1 MSVVTI
7 QSFGGEAVSRAE
19 KLLAGISGG
28 VEKAVRSA
36 LPRAASSLRSEA
48 VKEIRK
54 KYDISAENI
63 RARHSVSVKYTYGA
77 NNSATVRFS
86 GKKIPLH
93 RYNGTSPVNPEY
105 DSSKTVIAIINGIN
119 KPVHPGVT
127 ASAHQLKGTSP
138 KKIPGAFVA
147 KMKSGHI
154 GIFERTGGVTSSGS
168 DEIRELK
175 GSSVPQML
183 GSEEVAAALGKH
195 ASDVFEQRMEHEIT
209 RILNGWGGN
218 K

>member
-1 MSVVTI
+1 MSVVTV
-7 QSFGGEAVSRAE
+7 QFGGESISRANE
-19 KLLAGISGG
+19 LLAGIKGG

-54 KYDISAENI
+54 KYDISAANI
-63 RARHSVSVKYTYGA
+63 RARHNVSIKYAYGA
-77 NNSATVRFS
+77 NSSATVRFS

-105 DSSKTVIAIINGIN
+105 DSAKTAIAVINGV
-119 KPVHPGVT
+119 KKRVHPGVT
-127 ASAHQLKGTSP
+127 ASAHQLKGTSS
-138 KKIPGAFVA
+138 KKIPGAFVTR
-147 KMKSGHI
+147 MKSGHI

-168 DEIRELK
+168 DEIRELQ

-183 GSEEVAAALGKH
+183 GSEEVETALGKR
-195 ASDVFEQRMEHEIT
+195 ASDVFEQRMEHEIS
-209 RILNGWGGN
+209 RILNGWSG
-218 K
+218 

>member
-1 MSVVTI
+1 MSVVTV
-7 QSFGGEAVSRAE
+7 QAFGGESISRAE
-19 KLLAGISGG
+19 KMLFGIKGG

-54 KYDISAENI
+54 KYDISAANI
-63 RARHSVSVKYTYGA
+63 RARHNVSVKYTYGA
-77 NNSATVRFS
+77 NSAAVVRFS

-105 DSSKTVIAIINGIN
+105 DSAKTAIAVINGVK

-154 GIFERTGGVTSSGS
+154 GIFKRTGGVTSSGS
-168 DEIRELK
+168 DEIRELQ

-183 GSEEVAAALGKH
+183 GSDEVETALGKR
-195 ASDVFEQRMEHEIT
+195 ASDVFEQRMEHEIS
-209 RILNGWGGN
+209 RILNGWSG
-218 K
+218 